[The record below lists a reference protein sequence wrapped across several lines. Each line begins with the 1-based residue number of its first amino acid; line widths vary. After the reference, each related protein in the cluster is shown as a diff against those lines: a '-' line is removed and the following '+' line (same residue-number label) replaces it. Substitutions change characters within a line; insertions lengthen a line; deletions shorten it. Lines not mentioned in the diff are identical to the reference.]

1 MNKKRCVGFASIMA
15 LGLSLLLISGCGS
28 SNRDGDA
35 TTVSYVS
42 NTACV
47 TCHSA
52 SIEPL
57 SGDSIVANYTASVHN
72 LHSIGCQDCHGAGGS
87 HNGVGPIPYP
97 RPNYVQ
103 CADCHNNG
111 VAISAAGVTSNIS
124 TVFLA
129 TNYQLVT
136 AYSNSKHFGV
146 QLEADAP
153 CNRCHTHQGAVLSV
167 VSHFTGDG
175 TVMAAGVGEPGAITA
190 AEPIKCDTCHVTHD
204 SKTLRVDAT
213 WNPSTKVGFIA
224 SILADPLHNQFRLC
238 TQCHGYTNPA
248 GYLMGSGTPLSGTA
262 LVGHHEDAWYR
273 IIGSTHYDN
282 PATGVGTT
290 IEGYV
295 IRTNKETACFDC
307 HGHDAKTNTGN
318 LIRNDAGQYVL
329 NTALQSTI
337 YTDWAKS
344 AHAGQLLLQKYAA
357 QDAYPKM
364 GDGSYDRSTGMTDAV
379 MAAGVT
385 EATGVAWVHYN
396 WDDTVNSNPN
406 NSRGACQRC
415 HTATGASNYLNSPS
429 TYDFT
434 NNDFSH
440 LSGWVKASGG
450 GATVPSPQNELLYC
464 WGCHIN
470 AARGLLRAPGAITAN
485 YNYGGTLAQF
495 PEVGASNICV
505 ACHSGMGASGESIS
519 DTTVL
524 TDAQITGGTQVPI
537 TGHYMAVAGLMY
549 VKNGFTAFVDPTT
562 VVNPAEPTPSK
573 RYTYGDSYI
582 MYYGSGTT
590 PAGNISST
598 HRKLGTTLIN
608 GDSHNSAFFVPGNL
622 DSNGPC
628 VTCHMQGAGQATR
641 RTSHTLEINA
651 NTFNEVCINCHA
663 TEGTTTLTGDNFIS
677 AFVDPQGEVFQ
688 DALTLATTLL
698 KTNYKITYNN
708 TIYPYFFDDNLGAP
722 GFATQVKNWTRT
734 GVLVTALSAAEARK
748 LMGACLNIQILDREP
763 AAFAHART
771 YSRRLVYDT
780 IDFLDDKTINMSSGA
795 TAIATSPSVYGKG
808 TAAYTDSTLTTPS
821 PGTTEAMLYLIGW
834 SRTTGGWSS
843 PERP

>member
-1 MNKKRCVGFASIMA
+1 MA

-72 LHSIGCQDCHGAGGS
+72 LHSIGCQDCHGPGGS

-175 TVMAAGVGEPGAITA
+175 TVMAAGVGAPGAITD
-190 AEPIKCDTCHVTHD
+190 AEPIKCDTCHVTHRTD
-204 SKTLRVDAT
+204 KLRVDAA
-213 WNPSTKVGFIA
+213 WNPSIKVGSA
-224 SILADPLHNQFRLC
+224 TSSLYDQFRLC

-248 GYLMGSGTPLSGTA
+248 GLLMGSGTVTSGTA
-262 LVGHHEDAWYR
+262 LAGHHEDAWYR

-385 EATGVAWVHYN
+385 QATGVAWVYYD

-485 YNYGGTLAQF
+485 YNYGGALAQF
-495 PEVGASNICV
+495 PEVGASNICI

-519 DTTVL
+519 STTAL
-524 TDAQITGGTQVPI
+524 PDATITSGTQGMI
-537 TGHYMAVAGLMY
+537 TGHYMAAAGFMY
-549 VKNGFTAFVDPTT
+549 MKNAFTAFIDPTT
-562 VVNPAEPTPSK
+562 TVPGGT
-573 RYTYGDSYI
+573 YTYGTSYT
-582 MYYGSGTT
+582 MYYGSGTAPT
-590 PAGNISST
+590 GQINST

-608 GDSHNSAFFVPGNL
+608 GDSHNPAVFSPGNF
-622 DSNGPC
+622 DANGPC
-628 VTCHMQGAGQATR
+628 VTCHMQATGQTTR
-641 RTSHTLEINA
+641 STSHTLEINA
-651 NTFNEVCINCHA
+651 NAFNQVCINCHA
-663 TEGTTTLTGDNFIS
+663 TEGTTTLTGDNFIA

-734 GVLVTALSAAEARK
+734 GVSGVTVLSASDARK
-748 LMGACLNIQILDREP
+748 LMGACFNIQILDREP
-763 AAFAHART
+763 AAYVHART
-771 YSRRLVYDT
+771 YVRRLLYDT
-780 IDFLDDKTINMSSGA
+780 IDFLDDKTMNLSSGA
-795 TAIATSPSVYGKG
+795 TAIATSPGTYGKG
-808 TAAYTDSTLTTPS
+808 ATAYTDSTLTVLA
-821 PGTTEAMLYLIGW
+821 PGTTEAMVYLIGW
-834 SRTTGGWSS
+834 SRTNGTWSS